1 MSDTIT
7 QARVRAYTANVIMLA
22 QQKGSRLRDKVRFEN
37 VQAEQYFF
45 ERLAKTAAVKK
56 TVRHGDTPLVNSQHS
71 RRRVTMEDY
80 EWADLIDKEDKIRML
95 IDPTSEYATNAVW
108 AIGRAIDDEVL
119 TEMIGTAYTGVD
131 GTTTSS
137 FPSGQK
143 VAVAATGL
151 TLAKL
156 LSAKEVLDGNDVD
169 PDEPRYIVCRPK
181 DITTLL
187 NTTEVKSA
195 DYNTVKALVQGK
207 VDTFVGFMF
216 TVSNRVI
223 TATDGSSKAVMA
235 WLRDAAGLAMG
246 SEIKTQID
254 VLPGKSYAT
263 QVYASASFGAT
274 RIEDEKIV
282 EISVSA

>member
-7 QARVRAYTANVIMLA
+7 VARVRAYTQNVIMLA
-22 QQKGSRLRDKVRFEN
+22 QQKGSRLRDKVRFES

-71 RRRVTMEDY
+71 RRRVVMSDY
-80 EWADLIDKEDKIRML
+80 EWADLIDRQDKIRML
-95 IDPTSEYATNAVW
+95 IDPTSEYAMNAVW
-108 AIGRAIDDEVL
+108 ALGRSIDDEIFAA
-119 TEMIGTAYTGVD
+119 MNGTAYTGVD
-131 GTTTSS
+131 GTSTSS
-137 FPSGQK
+137 FPSAQK
-143 VAVAATGL
+143 VAVASSGL

-156 LSAKEVLDGNDVD
+156 LSTKEVLDTNDVD
-169 PDEPRYIVCRPK
+169 PDDPRYIVCRPK

-207 VDTFVGFMF
+207 VDTFVGFSF
-216 TVSNRVI
+216 TVSNRLI
-223 TATDGSSKAVMA
+223 TSTDGSSKAVMA
-235 WLRDAAGLAMG
+235 WLRDAVGLAMG
-246 SEIKTQID
+246 MEIQTEID
-254 VLPGKSYAT
+254 RLPGKSYAT
-263 QVYASASFGAT
+263 QVYACGSFGST